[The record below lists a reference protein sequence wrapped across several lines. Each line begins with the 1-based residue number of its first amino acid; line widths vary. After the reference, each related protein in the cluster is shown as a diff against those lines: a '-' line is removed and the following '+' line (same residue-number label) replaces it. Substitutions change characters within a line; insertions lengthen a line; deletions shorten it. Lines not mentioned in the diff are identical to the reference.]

1 MKTRLLLVD
10 DEEGIRTVLSL
21 VLNDCGYAVTVA
33 ANAEKAWEQF
43 TAHPFDLVLTDIK
56 MPGLSGL
63 ELLARIKQHA
73 PETEVLMLTGHG
85 DMELA
90 IECLKLDAFDFLLK
104 PVNQDVL
111 EIALHRAEERI
122 AMRKDLRAY
131 AQNLEAMV
139 REKSAQLVEAERQ
152 LAAMQVMEGIAS
164 GIRSLTFAV
173 TEEQEAPGNTVP
185 VPEGIFNELP
195 CFVAVHNAHLKIVAI
210 NALYRERL
218 GNLVGENSWAAY
230 APNAVPQRMCPVRQV
245 LETGLGHRSDQLIVD
260 KTGTEIPV
268 IVHTAPIYDNDGEVE
283 LVLELSVD
291 ISEVRRLREELRQT
305 RERYRKLFD
314 ASPCYIAVV
323 DQHMHVVEANRKF
336 RDDFGETGNK
346 TCHELYA
353 HRQSVCSGCPAS
365 NTFQDGGTHQHETVV
380 TAQNGRQM
388 NVLVSTA
395 PLHDA
400 QGNVTEVLELSTDI
414 TELRNLQSRLAQLG
428 LLLGST
434 AHGIKGLLTGMDGAV
449 YRMGSGLEKNNS
461 SRVADAFADMR
472 QLSAR
477 LKKLV
482 LDILYYSKERSMVWE
497 TLAVADFAA
506 ENAAIG
512 RSKAEE
518 RGVEFVFT
526 PAGQEEW
533 GTFTVDSSAMSSAL
547 VNILENAVEACTTGQ
562 NTPATPHS
570 VTFTV
575 STTPETVSFCIRDN
589 GPGMNRET
597 REKLFTL
604 FFSSK
609 GAAGT
614 GIGLFVVHQVVS
626 QHGGHITVDSAPG
639 KGAAFT
645 ITLPRNQQQAE
656 E

>member
-10 DEEGIRTVLSL
+10 DEEGIRNVLSL

-33 ANAEKAWEQF
+33 ANAEEAWERF
-43 TAHPFDLVLTDIK
+43 LALPFELVLTDIK
-56 MPGLSGL
+56 MPGHSGL
-63 ELLARIKQHA
+63 ELLARVKQHS
-73 PETEVLMLTGHG
+73 PEAEVIMLTGHG
-85 DMELA
+85 DMDLA
-90 IECLKLDAFDFLLK
+90 IESLKLDAFDFLLK

-111 EIALHRAEERI
+111 EIALQRAVERI
-122 AMRKDLRAY
+122 SMRKDLRAY
-131 AQNLEAMV
+131 AQNLEDMV

-173 TEEQEAPGNTVP
+173 TEEQEGLGTDVP

-195 CFVAVHNAHLKIVAI
+195 CFVAVHNADLKIVAI

-218 GNLVGENSWAAY
+218 GNLVGGNSWAAY
-230 APNAVPQRMCPVRQV
+230 APNAVPKRMCPVREV
-245 LETGLGHRSDQLIVD
+245 LETGIGHRSDQLIVD

-291 ISEVRRLREELRQT
+291 ISEVRRLREDLRQT
-305 RERYRKLFD
+305 QERYRRLFD
-314 ASPCYIAVV
+314 ASPCYIAVM
-323 DQHMHVVEANRKF
+323 DKGMRVVEANRKF

-346 TCHELYA
+346 SCHELYA
-353 HRQSVCSGCPAS
+353 HRQSVCSGCPAQH
-365 NTFQDGGTHQHETVV
+365 TFQDGGTHQHETVV
-380 TAQNGRQM
+380 TAQNGRQV

-395 PLHDA
+395 PLYDA
-400 QGNVTEVLELSTDI
+400 KGNVAEVLELSTDI

-449 YRMGSGLEKNNS
+449 YRMGSGLEKNNPA
-461 SRVADAFADMR
+461 RVEDAFADMR

-497 TLAVADFAA
+497 TLAVADFTA
-506 ENAAIG
+506 ENATIG

-518 RGVEFVFT
+518 RGVHFVFA
-526 PAGQEEW
+526 PARQEEW

-547 VNILENAVEACTTGQ
+547 VNILENAVEACTATQ
-562 NTPATPHS
+562 SPPATPPT
-570 VTFTV
+570 VTFAV
-575 STTPETVSFCIRDN
+575 ETTPETICFCIRDT
-589 GPGMNRET
+589 GHGMDTET

-614 GIGLFVVHQVVS
+614 GIGLFVANQVVA
-626 QHGGHITVDSAPG
+626 QHGGHIAVESAPG
-639 KGAAFT
+639 QGSAFT
-645 ITLPRNQQQAE
+645 ITLPRTPQQPQE
-656 E
+656 